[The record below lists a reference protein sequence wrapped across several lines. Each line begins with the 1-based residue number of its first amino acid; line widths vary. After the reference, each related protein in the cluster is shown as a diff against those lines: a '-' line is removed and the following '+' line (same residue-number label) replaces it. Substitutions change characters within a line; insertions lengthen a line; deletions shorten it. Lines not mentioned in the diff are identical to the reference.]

1 MAAARGV
8 HMAESVSRAF
18 VQDGCMMKQLPTPP
32 PQTFQRSPSETPRA
46 FHVSGQ
52 PKTWFGKLVA
62 GIIGMAVMLAALFVS
77 LLALA
82 IVSSIVLAAILYFL
96 WAARRGRRTAR
107 NQTIEGEAHTRDVS

>member
-1 MAAARGV
+1 
-8 HMAESVSRAF
+8 
-18 VQDGCMMKQLPTPP
+18 
-32 PQTFQRSPSETPRA
+32 
-46 FHVSGQ
+46 
-52 PKTWFGKLVA
+52 
-62 GIIGMAVMLAALFVS
+62 MAVMLAALFVS

>member
-1 MAAARGV
+1 MAK
-8 HMAESVSRAF
+8 SVSRVF

-32 PQTFQRSPSETPRA
+32 PQTSQRSRSETARA
-46 FHVSGQ
+46 FHISVQ

-62 GIIGMAVMLAALFVS
+62 GIIGMAVMLAALFLS

-96 WAARRGRRTAR
+96 WTARRGRRTVR
-107 NQTIEGEAHTRDVS
+107 NQTIEGESDSRDVP